1 MSKLID
7 RRGFGRV
14 CAGLVAVAVAGGSRA
29 VRAADLPPVDE
40 NNPQAKALGYVADA
54 AKVDKAKFPAFVEG
68 SHCATCQ
75 LYQGGTADA
84 GPCPL
89 FAGSAVAA
97 KGWCSAY
104 AKKA

>member
-1 MSKLID
+1 MD
-7 RRGFGRV
+7 E
-14 CAGLVAVAVAGGSRA
+14 AGA
-29 VRAADLPPVDE
+29 
-40 NNPQAKALGYVADA
+40 QAKALGYVSDA

-68 SHCATCQ
+68 SRCANCQ
-75 LYQGGTADA
+75 LYQGGTADS

-89 FAGSAVAA
+89 FAGSAVSA